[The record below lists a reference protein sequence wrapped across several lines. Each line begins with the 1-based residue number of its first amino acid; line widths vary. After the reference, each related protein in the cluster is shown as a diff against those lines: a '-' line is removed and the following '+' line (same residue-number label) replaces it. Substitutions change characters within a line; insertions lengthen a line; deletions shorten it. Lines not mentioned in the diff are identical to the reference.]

1 MLSRK
6 LVSNIVGKLVQLGC
20 DLVQGKEI
28 TNEPGIANVYSFI
41 DMNNIN
47 NKERKRK
54 NQLSKNH
61 QLNINR
67 EEIAP
72 VRYDFCS
79 QLFGKFCPPNHLII
93 FHP

>member
-1 MLSRK
+1 M
-6 LVSNIVGKLVQLGC
+6 QLGC

-47 NKERKRK
+47 IKEGKRK
-54 NQLSKNH
+54 NQLLKNQ

-67 EEIAP
+67 AKIAP
-72 VRYDFCS
+72 VRFDFSS